1 VNYRTNAPPAP
12 RVLRF
17 RPDPLASTL
26 LVVLCA
32 PIPIVFGLTFLAFFL
47 GGTTT
52 DTDGKP
58 ASPVLGILVAI
69 ACCFFGLVT
78 TYAAYVLLTTVV
90 RFTVEGADVRIDWLR
105 RGRVVKHE
113 ELALGDIHEIAI
125 VETPSSGGGV
135 LHRLVV
141 GTKHRGEIALSW
153 SSTSQSRFYRDRAA
167 LLTSFL
173 DLPAPPP

>member
-1 VNYRTNAPPAP
+1 MIYRKSAPPAP

-26 LVVLCA
+26 LVVISA
-32 PIPIVFGLTFLAFFL
+32 PMFTVFGLAFLALFL
-47 GGTTT
+47 GGSTKDSEGT
-52 DTDGKP
+52 
-58 ASPVLGILVAI
+58 PVFGILVGI
-69 ACCFFGLVT
+69 ACCLAGILT

-90 RFTVEGADVRIDWLR
+90 RFTIEGADVRIDWLR
-105 RGRVVKHE
+105 RGAIVKHE
-113 ELALGDIHEIAI
+113 ELALTDIHEIAI

-153 SSTSQSRFYRDRAA
+153 SSTSQSRFYRDRGA
-167 LLTSFL
+167 LLASFL
-173 DLPAPPP
+173 DLPAPAP